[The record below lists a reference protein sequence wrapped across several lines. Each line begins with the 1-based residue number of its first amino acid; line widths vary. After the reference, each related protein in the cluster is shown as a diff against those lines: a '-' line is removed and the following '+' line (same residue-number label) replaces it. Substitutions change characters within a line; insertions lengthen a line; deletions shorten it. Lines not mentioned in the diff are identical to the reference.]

1 MRLPNL
7 LAPERTVRRFTVG
20 ARSLSHDRKALA
32 VLVALALVLVFYS
45 WTAWTSARTF
55 PVQVDVG
62 GRDYFNLLTDAFLH
76 GQTDLLVKP
85 SPELLALDYP
95 YDATKNIAAGRLH
108 DLSLYEDRYYLYWPP
123 TPVLTLFLPA
133 RIALLGGDLPERVA
147 IVIYAFVGLL
157 FALALLRYL
166 VRRNLPDTPDWM
178 LALAGLAIATANI
191 APYLLRRP
199 TVYEVAI
206 SAGYCFTMAAAYFLL
221 RGTLEEHGRWRRL
234 LVGSVCLALA
244 VGARATLVVA
254 GAFAL
259 AALVSLLRRG
269 QLPTWASRR
278 RAVLVLFGPV
288 ALASVLMLVYNLVRF
303 GDPTEFGLVYQ
314 LNDLDPY
321 PPGFTHIVPS
331 LYFYLLAPGDI
342 DLNFPFFHLPF
353 PAEFPGFVP
362 PGFNRETV
370 SGLLPNVPIVL
381 FALVALPLA
390 LRSRV
395 AQRRELGGVVLVGMG
410 VGVLM
415 ILVVVLPIYAA
426 TMRYS
431 MDFTT
436 LFLVPGL
443 LAWMLLSRA
452 GSRRRVGRL
461 IAVVGAG
468 LLLYSVAIGVSLS
481 FTGEKDGLR
490 AAHPGGY
497 ERLERAASFLPV
509 AATAVAGHPEIVEVT
524 SPAGFVKDTRWWDL
538 GVGDLFVLGVGREEP
553 ARLKIVSPGRRDVL
567 LRAVTRAPPRGAEGV
582 TIKNRERP
590 EISRLPVT
598 NADGEA
604 RLALERGV
612 NYIELR
618 PVDPPAPPKGESP
631 LTTPVVTLEN
641 VRLAEPER

>member
-45 WTAWTSARTF
+45 GTAWTSATTF

-76 GQTDLLVKP
+76 GQADLLVEP
-85 SPELLALDYP
+85 SPQLRALDDP
-95 YDATKNIAAGRLH
+95 YDATTNISANRLH

-123 TPVLTLFLPA
+123 TPVLTLFGPV
-133 RIALLGGDLPERVA
+133 RVALLGGDLPERAA
-147 IVIYAFVGLL
+147 IVIYVFVGLL

-178 LALAGLAIATANI
+178 LALAGLAIATANV

-206 SAGYCFTMAAAYFLL
+206 SAGYCFVMAAAYFLL
-221 RGTLEEHGRWRRL
+221 RGTLEEPRRWRRL
-234 LVGSVCLALA
+234 LAGSVCLGLA
-244 VGARATLVVA
+244 IGARATLVVA
-254 GAFAL
+254 GAFTV
-259 AALVSLLRRG
+259 AALMYLLRRG
-269 QLPTWASRR
+269 QLPTWALRR
-278 RAVLVLFGPV
+278 RAALVLFGPV
-288 ALASVLMLVYNLVRF
+288 ALAIVLMLAYNALRF
-303 GDPTEFGLVYQ
+303 DDFTEFGLVYQ

-321 PPGFTHIVPS
+321 PPGLAHVVPS
-331 LYFYLLAPGDI
+331 LYFYLLAPTDI
-342 DLNFPFFHLPF
+342 DLNFPYFHHPF
-353 PAEFPGFVP
+353 PAEFPGPVP
-362 PGFNRETV
+362 AGFNRETI
-370 SGLLPNVPIVL
+370 SGLLPNAPIVL
-381 FALVALPLA
+381 LALVALPLMV
-390 LRSRV
+390 RSSLP
-395 AQRRELGGVVLVGMG
+395 QRRELGGVMLVATG
-410 VGVLM
+410 VGALM
-415 ILVVVLPIYAA
+415 VLVVVVPIYAA

-443 LAWMLLSRA
+443 LGWMLLAQAVRN
-452 GSRRRVGRL
+452 RHLGRL
-461 IAVVGAG
+461 IAVGGAG
-468 LLLYSVAIGVSLS
+468 LILYSAALGLALS

-490 AAHPGGY
+490 VGHPGFY
-497 ERLERAASFLPV
+497 ERLEQAASVLPV
-509 AATAVAGHPEIVEVT
+509 AATAVAGEPVITEVT
-524 SPAGFVKDTRWWDL
+524 SPAGFVKDAGWWD
-538 GVGDLFVLGVGREEP
+538 VSAGDLFVLHVGYEEP
-553 ARLKIVSPGRRDVL
+553 ARLKIVSPDRRDVL
-567 LRAVTRAPPRGAEGV
+567 LQAVTRAPPRGADGV
-582 TIKNRERP
+582 AIKNRERP
-590 EISRLPVT
+590 EISTLPVT

-641 VRLAEPER
+641 VRLAER